1 MAAFAERLTGARDV
15 ARHPNIR
22 VSDIEAKLGT
32 RYTVDTLRA
41 LRRRYPGHHF
51 VWIMGADNLIQLP
64 AWRDWTAI
72 FDLVPVAV
80 FDRPPYAAKALSGIA
95 AQRYR
100 RRRLPDRSAALLAG
114 RVPPAWVFLHTPLH
128 PVSATQIRAER
139 QVERSV

>member
-1 MAAFAERLTGARDV
+1 MAAFAERLAGARDV

-41 LRRRYPGHHF
+41 LRRRFPDHRF

-80 FDRPPYAAKALSGIA
+80 FDRPPYAAKALSGTA
-95 AQRYR
+95 AHRYWR
-100 RRRLPDRSAALLAG
+100 CRLPDREATLLA
-114 RVPPAWVFLHTPLH
+114 RREPPAWVFLHTPLN
-128 PVSATQIRAER
+128 PVSATQIRTQR
-139 QVERSV
+139 QGERSV